1 MKVGEKL
8 KALKKSNDQYKKISQ
23 EYFRNREEVG
33 VNTEDISTMQNQR
46 AYNDKSVG
54 CSQIKIEQE
63 DDIGTASK
71 EAYNKL
77 STMLQEMNINPQDVL
92 PSYGIPPEIVVED
105 YKNLS

>member
-33 VNTEDISTMQNQR
+33 VNTEDINLLQNQR
-46 AYNDKSVG
+46 VCNDKSVG